1 MTTIFGI
8 VGDPVAQVRSPDVFN
23 TLFRDRGIDAIM
35 VPMHVTPDH
44 FESAVEGLR
53 RIGNLGGLV
62 ITVPHKFAAARLLSD
77 ASHRV
82 RITGAA
88 NAIRPTDTGW
98 AGDLYDGEGFA
109 IGVEANHGS
118 VAGKRC
124 AIVGAG
130 GAGTAIALSLIDRRV
145 AEIRIWDVDRPRADA
160 LRDRLAAFASMP
172 VIVEQPSQHDDIA
185 INASS
190 AGMSASDHLP
200 FEPASLRRD
209 TLICEAVMKPP
220 KTRLLT
226 IAESLGHPIQE
237 GRHMLDHQVNAIW
250 DFFRLSPAQ
259 HSDI

>member
-8 VGDPVAQVRSPDVFN
+8 VGDPIAQVRSPEVFN
-23 TLFRDRGIDAIM
+23 TLFRDRGIDAVM
-35 VPMHVTPDH
+35 VPLLVTPGH

-62 ITVPHKFAAARLLSD
+62 ITVPHKFAAARLLSE

-82 RITGAA
+82 AITGAA

-130 GAGTAIALSLIDRRV
+130 GAGTAIALSLIDRGV
-145 AEIRIWDVDRPRADA
+145 AGIRLWDVDTQRAYT
-160 LRDRLAAFASMP
+160 LRNRLAAFTSIP
-172 VIVEQPSQHDDIA
+172 VIVDQPSQLDDIA

-190 AGMSASDHLP
+190 AGMSASDRLP
-200 FEPASLRRD
+200 FEPASLRRG
-209 TLICEAVMKPP
+209 TLVCEAIMKPP
-220 KTRLLT
+220 RTPLL
-226 IAESLGHPIQE
+226 IEAEKLGHPTQE

-250 DFFRLSPAQ
+250 DFFRLSPAGGR
-259 HSDI
+259 DI